1 MSFHGAE
8 VAWYVFWQERNSSRS
23 SGVAIPVALKKSS
36 YWRIRW
42 ARDLSDSPLG
52 AMQSQH
58 LEALRGLLHDGVDH
72 FGGVTQVL
80 LEG

>member
-23 SGVAIPVALKKSS
+23 SWVAIPVALKKSS

-52 AMQSQH
+52 AMQ
-58 LEALRGLLHDGVDH
+58 
-72 FGGVTQVL
+72 
-80 LEG
+80 

>member
-1 MSFHGAE
+1 MVTPSAVACSSGPLISWAMPRLMSFHGAE

-52 AMQSQH
+52 AMQ
-58 LEALRGLLHDGVDH
+58 
-72 FGGVTQVL
+72 
-80 LEG
+80 